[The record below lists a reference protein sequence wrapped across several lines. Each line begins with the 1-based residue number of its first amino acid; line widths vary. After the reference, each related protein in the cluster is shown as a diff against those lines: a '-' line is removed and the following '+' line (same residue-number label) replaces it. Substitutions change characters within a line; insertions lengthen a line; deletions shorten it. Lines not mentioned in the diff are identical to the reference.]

1 MKTKIYSATT
11 SVSEEFFNSALKADF
26 DYLWARTDT
35 AINAIQ
41 KIGFGSL
48 ISHETFGSERISE
61 LENWWHNVSH
71 ETSEKITAFSSI
83 SFDAESNWGAKLTIP
98 DFLLEKTSTG
108 FTLTSY
114 SLTEKNIEL
123 ATKSLYQT
131 AGKYQLVDTSLSDI
145 DWKQIVAKAVNAMKN
160 GELEKV
166 VLSRNL
172 SYKADTEVFPN
183 AVAQKLLADYP
194 QCWTY
199 QYENF
204 VGATPELLIEIQNN
218 KAKARVLAGTQARN
232 TKNGK
237 EILINSNKEQKE
249 HAFAVDSLVKVLEPR
264 STKVNVNGPFALE
277 LPNVWHLAS
286 DITATLKAPLEILK
300 ILEKIHPTAAVGGTP
315 TTKAV
320 ELIKKLENYDRGP
333 YAGPI
338 GWLNNAG
345 EGQFGIG
352 LRGGIIDGKHI
363 ELYAGGGIVV
373 DSIPKNE
380 LNETRAKLVPMQN
393 ALNQALNTN

>member
-11 SVSEEFFNSALKADF
+11 AVSEEFFNSALKADF
-26 DYLWARTDT
+26 KYLWARTDT
-35 AINAIQ
+35 AANTVQ

-48 ISHETFGSERISE
+48 LSHETFGHNRISE
-61 LENWWHNVSH
+61 LENWWHSVSR
-71 ETSEKITAFSSI
+71 ETTGKITAFSSI

-98 DFLLEKTSTG
+98 EFLMERTYAG

-114 SLTEKNIEL
+114 SLTDENTEL
-123 ATKSLYQT
+123 VTKSLHQT
-131 AGKYQLVDTSLSDI
+131 AGEYQPVETSLSDT
-145 DWKQIVAKAVNAMKN
+145 DWKQIVAKAVTAMKK

-166 VLSRNL
+166 VLSRKL
-172 SYKADTEVFPN
+172 SYSADTEIFPN
-183 AVAQKLLADYP
+183 TVAQQLLTDYP

-199 QYENF
+199 QYESF

-218 KAKARVLAGTQARN
+218 KAKARVLAGTQPRN

-237 EILINSNKEQKE
+237 EVLINSGKEQAE

-264 STKVNVNGPFALE
+264 STEINIEGPFALE

-286 DITATLKAPLEILK
+286 DITATLKTPLEILK

-315 TTKAV
+315 TSKAV
-320 ELIKKLENYDRGP
+320 ALIKKLENYDRGP
-333 YAGPI
+333 YAGPV

-352 LRGGIIDGKHI
+352 LRGGIISGNQI
-363 ELYAGGGIVV
+363 ELYAGGGIVTG
-373 DSIPKNE
+373 SIPENE
-380 LNETRAKLVPMQN
+380 LNETEAKLVPMQN
-393 ALNQALNTN
+393 ALNQALTN